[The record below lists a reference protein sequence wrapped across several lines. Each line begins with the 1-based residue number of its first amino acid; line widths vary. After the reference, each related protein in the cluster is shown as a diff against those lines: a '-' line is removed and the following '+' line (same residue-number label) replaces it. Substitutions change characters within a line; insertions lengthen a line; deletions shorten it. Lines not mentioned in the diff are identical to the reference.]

1 MAAPSILQ
9 EFDASPNV
17 EVARHQ
23 DVVCSLDHVL
33 EPYSPSQTVS
43 TSAVGDESQPSAVD
57 VAHGYLL
64 EVADAYGIPK
74 SFLKNDNSQLAAEEG
89 LSDSPPAL
97 KLVGERSRFISTT
110 VSYQQ
115 TLLGL
120 PVWGAEVSITLNGN
134 QKVIN
139 SVSSVRPHATEPR
152 EPKDD
157 AKYLKDIGVEGLR
170 AVLALRPGDGQIT
183 INQQK
188 LLVYQ
193 YRKDNRQQ
201 LAGEQQPHEEGHHV
215 PTLILNAVPDSIQ
228 DGRYYVVR
236 EVLFSLPLPGYGAL
250 NWRAFI
256 EVETGVVLYL
266 RALTAG
272 FTNLANGSLFTVDP
286 ITRKGS
292 SAPLPTGKID
302 ELNLLRQKISLSDIT
317 PTSPQ
322 ALRGAYAEIKDS
334 NPPRIVIPT
343 SSNGEFDG
351 DVESDVFAAVNA
363 YHHITSLFGLVNRL
377 GFSVSKLFDRTA
389 LPVPVDH
396 RALNDEV
403 NAQAPGNATG
413 DGSGGFLF
421 GRAAQN
427 SKIGIAA
434 DFRVA
439 AHEFGHAL
447 LWNAVKSPNFG
458 FAHSPGDSLAA
469 IFCDP
474 GSQAPSRFET
484 FPWITISRNHGR
496 EVADGWAWGGPEFI
510 NDAFGAGYRREQ
522 ILSTSLFRLYRA
534 IGGDALGNIQKQT
547 WASRYTLYLIL
558 AGIASLTS
566 KSPIPNPYVTLMINA
581 DNGKILGFPGG
592 AARKVIRWAFEKQGL
607 YQPVP
612 APSPVKTRGAPPAV
626 DVYINDS
633 RNGEYDY
640 LASFDNAPGI
650 WNRQKNDGVQV
661 NQTPVLGATNYVYV
675 TVQNRGTQPAQGI
688 QVKAYVSKVEKAQ
701 KWDAEHTEFDEL
713 TLVTPI
719 NTSTIASGGSLNVGP
734 FKWTP
739 DRKYT
744 KHTLLVSVSAQGDL
758 SNIDPNSGLDCAKGP
773 TDLENLVPFDNNLAI
788 RTV

>member
-1 MAAPSILQ
+1 MATPSILQ

-23 DVVCSLDHVL
+23 DVVCALDHVL
-33 EPYSPSQTVS
+33 EPYSPSQIS
-43 TSAVGDESQPSAVD
+43 TSAIGDESQPSAVD

-74 SFLKNDNSQLAAEEG
+74 SFLRDDNSQLSAEEG

-97 KLVGERSRFISTT
+97 KLAEERSRFIGTT

-120 PVWGAEVSITLNGN
+120 PVWGAEVSVTLNGD

-139 SVSSVRPHATEPR
+139 SVSSVRTHATEPR
-152 EPKDD
+152 KPQGD
-157 AKYLKDIGVEGLR
+157 AKYLEDIRVEDLL

-201 LAGEQQPHEEGHHV
+201 LAEEQPLEDGHHHV

-236 EVLFSLPLPGYGAL
+236 EVLFSFPFPGYGTL

-266 RALTAG
+266 RALTSG
-272 FTNLANGSLFTVDP
+272 FTNPVNGSLFTVDP
-286 ITRKGS
+286 ITRKGG
-292 SAPLPTGKID
+292 SAPLPTGKIS
-302 ELNLLRQKISLSDIT
+302 ELNLLRQKVSLLDIT
-317 PTSPQ
+317 YTTPQ
-322 ALRGAYAEIKDS
+322 ALRGAYAEIKHS
-334 NPPRIVIPT
+334 SPPATAIPT
-343 SSNGEFDG
+343 SINGEFDG

-363 YHHITSLFGLVNRL
+363 YHHITSLFGLVTDL
-377 GFSVSKLFDRTA
+377 GLSVPMLFDGTT

-396 RALNDEV
+396 RALNDQV

-421 GRAAQN
+421 GRAAEN

-447 LWNAVKSPNFG
+447 LWNAVKNPNFG
-458 FAHSPGDSLAA
+458 FAHSPGDSIAA

-474 GSQAPSRFET
+474 GSQAPKRFET
-484 FPWITISRNHGR
+484 FPWVSIDRNHNR
-496 EVADGWAWGGPEFI
+496 DVADGWAWGGPEFI
-510 NDAFGAGYRREQ
+510 KDTFYGYKREQ
-522 ILSTSLFRLYRA
+522 ILSTSLFRIYRA

-547 WASRYTLYLIL
+547 WASRYTLYIIL

-566 KSPIPNPYVTLMINA
+566 KSPVPDPYVTLMINA

-592 AARKVIRWAFEKQGL
+592 AVRKIIRWAFEKQGL
-607 YQPVP
+607 YQPIP
-612 APSPVKTRGAPPAV
+612 APSPVKTRGAPPPV

-640 LASFDNAPGI
+640 LESFDNAPGI

-661 NQTPVLGATNYVYV
+661 NQTPVLGVTNYVYF

-701 KWDAEHTEFDEL
+701 KWDANHTEFDEL
-713 TLVTPI
+713 TLATPI
-719 NTSTIASGGSLNVGP
+719 STSTIASGGSLNVGP
-734 FKWTP
+734 FNWTP
-739 DRKYT
+739 DPKYA
-744 KHTLLVSVSAQGDL
+744 KHTLFVSVSAQGDL
-758 SNIDPNSGLDCAKGP
+758 SNIDPNSGLECAKGP
-773 TDLENLVPFDNNLAI
+773 TDLDKLVPFDNNLAI